1 MHVPRDEPPVVVIRL
16 NQIRRILTRC
26 STKWGIVSGM
36 SKVMATP
43 ELIKAAATE
52 LATVGS
58 TLDAAHIEAAG
69 PTLTIQPAAAD
80 EVSAGIAQL
89 FSREAEQYQQAAGQA
104 AAFHDQFVR
113 HLTAGA
119 GAYASAEAGNAAL
132 LQPAAASVGSA
143 AVDVLGFT
151 IPTTLEEIT
160 APLLGILLALFVGPP
175 FLLFLAAV
183 GYALPTIVQLFSSVP
198 TVAG

>member
-1 MHVPRDEPPVVVIRL
+1 
-16 NQIRRILTRC
+16 
-26 STKWGIVSGM
+26 M

-80 EVSAGIAQL
+80 EVSAGIARL

-119 GAYASAEAGNAAL
+119 GAYASAEAGSAAL

-160 APLLGILLALFVGPP
+160 APLFGILLALFVGPP

-183 GYALPTIVQLFSSVP
+183 GYALPTIVQLFTSVP
-198 TVAG
+198 AVAG